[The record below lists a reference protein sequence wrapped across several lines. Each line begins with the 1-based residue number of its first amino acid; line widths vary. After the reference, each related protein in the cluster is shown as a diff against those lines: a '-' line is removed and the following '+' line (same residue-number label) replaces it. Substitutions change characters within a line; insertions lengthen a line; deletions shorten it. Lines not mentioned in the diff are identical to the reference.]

1 MFIPHDLSPFQ
12 FTAANAFTYLQSIH
26 IVSTTFA
33 IWGLVILQTAFRAD
47 LVRYVSGLKF
57 LFLQLTLIGTSLL
70 NIIIGSLV
78 SKGIIPCTPFLPSTA
93 RAASKYT
100 VLDPIRVCH
109 HAHAWNCFYDDDDD
123 GDDDDHDGDDDD
135 DDDDDKSILDSD
147 NIW

>member
-1 MFIPHDLSPFQ
+1 MNSTTNNTIHCSDEIPYSSEIWK
-12 FTAANAFTYLQSIH
+12 TANAFTYLQSIH

-93 RAASKYT
+93 RAARLDNSCVVFYM
-100 VLDPIRVCH
+100 VLISLCGLPAYCRASDAVVESSQR
-109 HAHAWNCFYDDDDD
+109 YR
-123 GDDDDHDGDDDD
+123 
-135 DDDDDKSILDSD
+135 KKRSIA
-147 NIW
+147 